1 MDFNLQLG
9 LSGEAT
15 ETVTENNTARKY
27 GSGNIDVYA
36 TPAMIGLMENA
47 ALKGVDPILPEGWST
62 VGIEI
67 HVKHMAATP
76 VGFTVRAKS
85 ELIEVDGRRLV
96 FKVEAY
102 DESEK
107 IGEGMHQRFIVQL
120 DKFLSKMRNK
130 S

>member
-67 HVKHMAATP
+67 NVKHMAATP

>member
-9 LSGEAT
+9 LSGEAR

-47 ALKGVDPILPEGWST
+47 ALKCVDPILPEGWST

-67 HVKHMAATP
+67 NVKHMAATP
-76 VGFTVRAKS
+76 IGFTVQAKS

-102 DESEK
+102 DESKK